1 MREWTNCSDFA
12 YAYPCMSGKEPIGNA
27 VDQILQNVDWAS
39 IAGERVRECVR
50 LLLNLLERVYA
61 DLRKA
66 EAEIDYL
73 REPLQ
78 GRKGGGGD
86 RGSEGSGSGEAEGTT
101 RGTTSR
107 SSEKEGQERRES
119 HQSRKQGKRER
130 IRIDREEV
138 RKVDGA
144 TLAAD
149 AEFQG

>member
-1 MREWTNCSDFA
+1 LLPIRVC
-12 YAYPCMSGKEPIGNA
+12 YRCMSGKEPIGKA
-27 VDQILQNVDWAS
+27 VDQILQNVDGAS
-39 IAGERVRECVR
+39 LQDVERARECIR

-61 DLRKA
+61 DLGKA
-66 EAEIDYL
+66 QAEIDYL

-86 RGSEGSGSGEAEGTT
+86 RGSEGSGSVEAEGTT
-101 RGTTSR
+101 TGTTSR